1 MTFKFCIASYTQIYY
16 VELGMVTWIKRF
28 ETWSKPSLM
37 ALCLGIVAVV
47 GWVDYLTGYEL
58 FVFIFYLLA
67 VFLAVWF
74 MGIPSGVLISALSVT
89 AWISADIAAGKHFAN
104 YFIPVWNAGIMF
116 VFYMV
121 VVRLL
126 ARLQT
131 MYQELEERV
140 RQRTAMLTKEI
151 QERTRLQ
158 KELLETSERV
168 QRRIGYDL
176 HDGLGQH
183 LTGTAL
189 AGQVLGQKL
198 AGRSLPEAAEAD
210 RLVELIQQ
218 AIELTR
224 TLARSLH
231 PIEIRAGRLADN
243 FQDLA
248 AGTSDRF
255 KMSCQF
261 ECHPAAPLPDVN
273 DVNVATHLYRIAQ
286 EAITNAVRHGKAR
299 HINVRLDSTA
309 DEIVLTIID
318 DGIGL
323 PENARNGDGL
333 GLRIMAYR
341 ASMIGATFNIER
353 LSSLGGTRVTCTL
366 MFNDVPGEKKYVTN
380 NQSVAR

>member
-1 MTFKFCIASYTQIYY
+1 
-16 VELGMVTWIKRF
+16 MVGRIKPF
-28 ETWSKPSLM
+28 ETWPKQSLV
-37 ALCLGIVAVV
+37 ALCLGIVAVI
-47 GWVDYLTGYEL
+47 GFADYLTGYEI

-74 MGIPSGVLISALSVT
+74 VGFSFGVLISALSVI
-89 AWISADIAAGKHFAN
+89 AWISTNIAAGAR
-104 YFIPVWNAGIMF
+104 YSSCFIPIWNGMIMF
-116 VFYMV
+116 GFYLV
-121 VVRLL
+121 VVALL
-126 ARLQT
+126 ARLRT
-131 MYQELEERV
+131 VNKELEERV
-140 RQRTAMLTKEI
+140 RQRTAMLTKES

-176 HDGLGQH
+176 HDGLCQH

-189 AGQVLGQKL
+189 AGHVLGQKL
-198 AGRSLPEAAEAD
+198 ASQSLPEAAEAD
-210 RLVELIQQ
+210 RLVELVEE

-231 PIEIRAGRLADN
+231 PIEIKAGQLADN

-248 AGTSDRF
+248 AGASERF
-255 KMSCQF
+255 KISCQF
-261 ECHPAAPLPDVN
+261 ECHQPVPLPDVI
-273 DVNVATHLYRIAQ
+273 DVNTATHLYRIAQ

-299 HINVRLDSTA
+299 HINLRLDST
-309 DEIVLTIID
+309 DHEIVLTIND

-353 LSSLGGTRVTCTL
+353 TSLSGGTRVSCTL
-366 MFNDVPGEKKYVTN
+366 AFNGVPEGKNHGAK
-380 NQSVAR
+380 NQSVGR

>member
-1 MTFKFCIASYTQIYY
+1 M
-16 VELGMVTWIKRF
+16 
-28 ETWSKPSLM
+28 M

-47 GWVDYLTGYEL
+47 GFLDYLTGYEI
-58 FVFIFYLLA
+58 FVFVFYLFA

-74 MGIPSGVLISALSVT
+74 VGSYFGVLISALSVM
-89 AWISADIAAGKHFAN
+89 AWISSDIAAGQHFSS
-104 YFIPVWNAGIMF
+104 YLIPAWNVIIMF
-116 VFYMV
+116 VFYLV
-121 VVRLL
+121 VVALL
-126 ARLQT
+126 ARLRT
-131 MYQELEERV
+131 MHKELEERV

-168 QRRIGYDL
+168 QRRIGNDL

-198 AGRSLPEAAEAD
+198 AGRALPEAAEAD
-210 RLVELIQQ
+210 RLVELIQE

-231 PIEIRAGRLADN
+231 PIEMQTGRLVDN
-243 FQDLA
+243 FQELA
-248 AGTSDRF
+248 ANASDRF
-255 KMSCQF
+255 KVSCQF
-261 ECHPAAPLPDVN
+261 ECHPAAPLLDM
-273 DVNVATHLYRIAQ
+273 NVATHLYRIAQ

-299 HINVRLDSTA
+299 HINICLDSTA
-309 DEIVLTIID
+309 HEIDLAIID

-341 ASMIGATFNIER
+341 ASMMGATFNIER
-353 LSSLGGTRVTCTL
+353 LSSLRGTRVTCTL
-366 MFNDVPGEKKYVTN
+366 AFDGVPEEKNHDTK
-380 NQSVAR
+380 NQSAARG

>member
-1 MTFKFCIASYTQIYY
+1 
-16 VELGMVTWIKRF
+16 MVTWIKRF

-37 ALCLGIVAVV
+37 ALCLGIVAAV
-47 GWVDYLTGYEL
+47 GFLDYLTGYET
-58 FVFIFYLLA
+58 FCFIFYLLA

-74 MGIPSGVLISALSVT
+74 VGSSSGGLISALSVT
-89 AWISADIAAGKHFAN
+89 AWISSNIANGERFSN
-104 YFIPVWNAGIMF
+104 YFIPVWNAMIMF
-116 VFYMV
+116 VFYLV
-121 VVRLL
+121 VVALL
-126 ARLQT
+126 ARIRT
-131 MYQELEERV
+131 MHKELEEWGR
-140 RQRTAMLTKEI
+140 RQIATLKNEI
-151 QERTRLQ
+151 QERTRFQ

-176 HDGLGQH
+176 HDGLCQH

-210 RLVELIQQ
+210 RLVELIQE

-224 TLARSLH
+224 TLARNLH
-231 PIEIRAGRLADN
+231 PVEIQAGRLADN
-243 FQDLA
+243 FQELA
-248 AGTSDRF
+248 AHAGDQF
-255 KMSCQF
+255 KVSCQF
-261 ECHPAAPLPDVN
+261 ECHPAAPLADVN
-273 DVNVATHLYRIAQ
+273 TATHLYRIAQ

-299 HINVRLDSTA
+299 HINIRLDST
-309 DEIVLTIID
+309 DNEIVLTIID

-353 LSSLGGTRVTCTL
+353 LSSLSGTRVTCTL
-366 MFNDVPGEKKYVTN
+366 VLNGVPGEKNHDTK
-380 NQSVAR
+380 NQSTDR

>member
-1 MTFKFCIASYTQIYY
+1 
-16 VELGMVTWIKRF
+16 MVTWIKRF

-37 ALCLGIVAVV
+37 VLCLGIVAAV
-47 GWVDYLTGYEL
+47 GLVDYLTGYET
-58 FVFIFYLLA
+58 FCFIFYLFA

-74 MGIPSGVLISALSVT
+74 IGSSSGGLISALSVA
-89 AWISADIAAGKHFAN
+89 AWISSNIVAGERYSS
-104 YFIPVWNAGIMF
+104 YFVPVWNAIIMF
-116 VFYMV
+116 VFYLV
-121 VVRLL
+121 VVVLL
-126 ARLQT
+126 ARLRT
-131 MYQELEERV
+131 MHKELEDRV
-140 RQRTAMLTKEI
+140 RQRTARLTKEI

-210 RLVELIQQ
+210 RLVELIQE

-231 PIEIRAGRLADN
+231 PIEIQTGRLADN
-243 FQDLA
+243 FQELA
-248 AGTSDRF
+248 ASTSDRF
-255 KMSCQF
+255 KVSCQF
-261 ECHPAAPLPDVN
+261 ECHQAAPLPDAN
-273 DVNVATHLYRIAQ
+273 AVNVATHLYRITQ
-286 EAITNAVRHGKAR
+286 EAITNAVRHGKAG
-299 HINVRLDSTA
+299 HINIRLDSTGN
-309 DEIVLTIID
+309 EIVLTIID

-333 GLRIMAYR
+333 GLRIMASR
-341 ASMIGATFNIER
+341 ASMMGATFNIER

-366 MFNDVPGEKKYVTN
+366 AFNSVPGEKNHVTN
-380 NQSVAR
+380 NQSAAR

>member
-1 MTFKFCIASYTQIYY
+1 
-16 VELGMVTWIKRF
+16 MVTWIKRF

-47 GWVDYLTGYEL
+47 GFVDYLTGYET
-58 FVFIFYLLA
+58 FFFIFYLFA

-74 MGIPSGVLISALSVT
+74 VGGFFGGLISALSVM
-89 AWISADIAAGKHFAN
+89 AWIFTNIAAGKN
-104 YFIPVWNAGIMF
+104 YSSYFIPVWNGMIMF
-116 VFYMV
+116 VFYLV
-121 VVRLL
+121 VVALL
-126 ARLQT
+126 ARLRT
-131 MYQELEERV
+131 MNKELEERV
-140 RQRTAMLTKEI
+140 RQRTVMLTNEI

-168 QRRIGYDL
+168 QRRIGNDL

-198 AGRSLPEAAEAD
+198 AGRALPEAAEAD
-210 RLVELIQQ
+210 RLVELIQE

-231 PIEIRAGRLADN
+231 PIEMQTGRLVDN

-248 AGTSDRF
+248 AGASDRF
-255 KMSCQF
+255 KVSCQF
-261 ECHPAAPLPDVN
+261 ECHQPAPLV

-309 DEIVLTIID
+309 DEIILTIID

-323 PENARNGDGL
+323 PENARNGNGL

-353 LSSLGGTRVTCTL
+353 QSSLGGTRVTCTL
-366 MFNDVPGEKKYVTN
+366 AVNGVPGEKNKHVTD
-380 NQSVAR
+380 NQSTARG

>member
-1 MTFKFCIASYTQIYY
+1 
-16 VELGMVTWIKRF
+16 MVTWIKRL
-28 ETWSKPSLM
+28 ETWSKPSLV

-47 GWVDYLTGYEL
+47 GFVDYLTGYET
-58 FVFIFYLLA
+58 FFFIFYLLA

-74 MGIPSGVLISALSVT
+74 VGGSFGGLISALSVM
-89 AWISADIAAGKHFAN
+89 AWVSTNIAAGERYSS
-104 YFIPVWNAGIMF
+104 YFVPVWNALIMF
-116 VFYMV
+116 VFYLV
-121 VVRLL
+121 VVVLL
-126 ARLQT
+126 ARLRT
-131 MYQELEERV
+131 MHKELEERV

-151 QERTRLQ
+151 HERTRLQ

-198 AGRSLPEAAEAD
+198 AGQSLPEAAEAD
-210 RLVELIQQ
+210 RVVELIEE

-231 PIEIRAGRLADN
+231 PIEIQTGRLADN
-243 FQDLA
+243 FQELA
-248 AGTSDRF
+248 ASASDRF
-255 KMSCQF
+255 KVSCQF
-261 ECHPAAPLPDVN
+261 ECHPAAPLPGMN

-299 HINVRLDSTA
+299 HINVRLDST
-309 DEIVLTIID
+309 DKEIVLTIID

-353 LSSLGGTRVTCTL
+353 LFSLYGTRVTCTL
-366 MFNDVPGEKKYVTN
+366 VSNGVPGKKNHVTK
-380 NQSVAR
+380 NQSAAR

>member
-1 MTFKFCIASYTQIYY
+1 
-16 VELGMVTWIKRF
+16 
-28 ETWSKPSLM
+28 M
-37 ALCLGIVAVV
+37 ALCLGIVAAV
-47 GWVDYLTGYEL
+47 GFVDYLTGYET
-58 FVFIFYLLA
+58 FCFIFYLFA

-74 MGIPSGVLISALSVT
+74 VGSASGGLISALSVA
-89 AWISADIAAGKHFAN
+89 AWISSNIAAGERYSS
-104 YFIPVWNAGIMF
+104 YFVPVWNAMIMF
-116 VFYMV
+116 VFYLV
-121 VVRLL
+121 VVVLL
-126 ARLQT
+126 ARLRT
-131 MYQELEERV
+131 MHKELEERV

-210 RLVELIQQ
+210 RLVELIQE

-231 PIEIRAGRLADN
+231 PIEIQAGRLADN
-243 FQDLA
+243 FQELA
-248 AGTSDRF
+248 ASTSNRF
-255 KMSCQF
+255 KVSCQF
-261 ECHPAAPLPDVN
+261 ECHQAAPLPDAN
-273 DVNVATHLYRIAQ
+273 DVNNVATHLYRITQ
-286 EAITNAVRHGKAR
+286 EAITNAVRHGKAG
-299 HINVRLDSTA
+299 HINIRLDLTA
-309 DEIVLTIID
+309 NKIVLTIID

-341 ASMIGATFNIER
+341 ASMMGATFNIER
-353 LSSLGGTRVTCTL
+353 LSSLGGTRVTCAL
-366 MFNDVPGEKKYVTN
+366 AFNNVPGEKNHVTN
-380 NQSVAR
+380 NQSAAR

>member
-1 MTFKFCIASYTQIYY
+1 MIA
-16 VELGMVTWIKRF
+16 WIKRF
-28 ETWSKPSLM
+28 ETWSKQSLL
-37 ALCLGIVAVV
+37 ALCLGIVAAV
-47 GWVDYLTGYEL
+47 GFVDYLTGYET
-58 FVFIFYLLA
+58 FCFIFYLLA

-74 MGIPSGVLISALSVT
+74 VGSSSGGLISALSVM
-89 AWISADIAAGKHFAN
+89 AWISSNIAAGEHYSS
-104 YFIPVWNAGIMF
+104 YFVPIWNALIMF
-116 VFYMV
+116 VFYLV
-121 VVRLL
+121 VVVLLSRLRT
-126 ARLQT
+126 AHK
-131 MYQELEERV
+131 ELEERV

-151 QERTRLQ
+151 QERMRLQ
-158 KELLETSERV
+158 KELLETSDRV
-168 QRRIGYDL
+168 QRRVGNDL

-210 RLVELIQQ
+210 RLVELIQE

-231 PIEIRAGRLADN
+231 PIEIQTGQLADH
-243 FQDLA
+243 FQELA
-248 AGTSDRF
+248 ANARDRF
-255 KMSCQF
+255 KVSCQF

-273 DVNVATHLYRIAQ
+273 DAKVATHLYRIAQ

-299 HINVRLDSTA
+299 HINICLDSTA

-353 LSSLGGTRVTCTL
+353 QSSLGGTRVTCTRA
-366 MFNDVPGEKKYVTN
+366 FNGVPGEKSHVTKN
-380 NQSVAR
+380 

>member
-1 MTFKFCIASYTQIYY
+1 
-16 VELGMVTWIKRF
+16 
-28 ETWSKPSLM
+28 M

-47 GWVDYLTGYEL
+47 GYVDYLTGYET
-58 FVFIFYLLA
+58 FCFIFYLLA

-74 MGIPSGVLISALSVT
+74 VGASSGGLISALSVM
-89 AWISADIAAGKHFAN
+89 AWISSNIAAGERYSS
-104 YFIPVWNAGIMF
+104 YFVPVWNAIIMF
-116 VFYMV
+116 VFYLV
-121 VVRLL
+121 VVVLL
-126 ARLQT
+126 AKLRT
-131 MYQELEERV
+131 MHKELEERV
-140 RQRTAMLTKEI
+140 LQRTALLTKEI
-151 QERTRLQ
+151 QERARLQ

-168 QRRIGYDL
+168 QRQIGSDL

-189 AGQVLGQKL
+189 VGQVLGQKL

-210 RLVELIQQ
+210 RLVELIQE

-231 PIEIRAGRLADN
+231 PFEIQTGRLADN
-243 FQDLA
+243 FQELA
-248 AGTSDRF
+248 ASTSDRF
-255 KMSCQF
+255 KVSCQF

-286 EAITNAVRHGKAR
+286 EAITNAVRHGKAG
-299 HINVRLDSTA
+299 HINLRLDSTP
-309 DEIVLTIID
+309 DEIVLTVID

-341 ASMIGATFNIER
+341 SSMIGATFNIKR
-353 LSSLGGTRVTCTL
+353 ASSLGGTRVICTL
-366 MFNDVPGEKKYVTN
+366 ASNSVPGGKNRVAN
-380 NQSVAR
+380 NQSAAR

>member
-1 MTFKFCIASYTQIYY
+1 
-16 VELGMVTWIKRF
+16 
-28 ETWSKPSLM
+28 
-37 ALCLGIVAVV
+37 
-47 GWVDYLTGYEL
+47 
-58 FVFIFYLLA
+58 
-67 VFLAVWF
+67 
-74 MGIPSGVLISALSVT
+74 
-89 AWISADIAAGKHFAN
+89 
-104 YFIPVWNAGIMF
+104 MF
-116 VFYMV
+116 VFYLV
-121 VVRLL
+121 VVALL
-126 ARLQT
+126 ARLRT
-131 MYQELEERV
+131 MNKELEERV
-140 RQRTAMLTKEI
+140 RQRTAMLTNEI

-168 QRRIGYDL
+168 QRRIGSDL

-210 RLVELIQQ
+210 RLVELIQE

-231 PIEIRAGRLADN
+231 PIEIQAGRLADN
-243 FQDLA
+243 FQELA
-248 AGTSDRF
+248 AGASDQF
-255 KMSCQF
+255 KVSCQF
-261 ECHPAAPLPDVN
+261 ECHPAVPLL

-286 EAITNAVRHGKAR
+286 EAITNAVRHGKAG
-299 HINVRLDSTA
+299 HINIRLDSTA
-309 DEIVLTIID
+309 DEIILTIID

-353 LSSLGGTRVTCTL
+353 LSSLGGTRVTCIL
-366 MFNDVPGEKKYVTN
+366 ASNGVPGEKNHVTN
-380 NQSVAR
+380 NQSTARG